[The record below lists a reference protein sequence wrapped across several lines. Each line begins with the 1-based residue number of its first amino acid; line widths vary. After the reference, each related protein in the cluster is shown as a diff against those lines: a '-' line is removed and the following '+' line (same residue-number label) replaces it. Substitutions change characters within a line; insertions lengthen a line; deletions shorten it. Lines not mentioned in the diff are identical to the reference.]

1 VTSASP
7 AQELVGAVLNGRFRL
22 VRLLGEGGMGAVYEA
37 DGTRGE
43 GKRAVKLLH
52 QEFVKEELILQ
63 RFFAEAQATR
73 TLNHPNV
80 AQVLETATAENG
92 TPYLVMEL
100 LVGTPLATYT
110 DRAQALTPPQAVN
123 VVYGVLQALSMAHG
137 RGIVHRDLKPDNLF
151 LVGDVNGAFNV
162 KLLDFGI
169 AKVMELAGGMGQK
182 TRTGV
187 LLGTPGYMSP
197 EQVKNS
203 KGVDARTDLWSVAVI
218 LFELLTAQ
226 APFPGDNEFSRLTS
240 VLSEEPKP
248 IDQIAPHLAG
258 WAPFFQRALMKD
270 PARRFQ
276 TADEMAQGV
285 LAAARGA
292 SLRPPPPPTIQGGD
306 APAPPYGRPPMG
318 STPHSMSPAQQQ
330 GPYSM
335 SPAQQQ
341 QGPYSMSPAQQ
352 QGPFSMTPGPPQA
365 AYGNAPVQQQSGVMA
380 APMSMPSSPVQA
392 HSGLMQSPASMA
404 QPPYSTGNPVTPYP
418 GMAEGVT
425 QQSGLIQGPMSVV
438 ATSAP
443 MSRPGAT
450 IASVPPPSMGPPVSS
465 GVAGGIG
472 PTHVS
477 AQRPAGTP
485 TVQGYTPSI
494 DIVDAP
500 PLKPVTAPLWVVAVV
515 GFCCFGLGLA
525 LGLILH

>member
-37 DGTRGE
+37 DSLHGE

-80 AQVLETATAENG
+80 AQVQETATAENG

-100 LVGTPLATYT
+100 LQGTSLATYT

-123 VVYGVLQALSMAHG
+123 IAYGVLQALSMAHG

-151 LVGDVNGAFNV
+151 LVGDVNAAFNV

-218 LFELLTAQ
+218 LYELLTAQ

-248 IDQIAPHLAG
+248 IDSIAPHLAG

-306 APAPPYGRPPMG
+306 APEWPRPPMP
-318 STPHSMSPAQQQ
+318 STPHSLAPHQQ

-335 SPAQQQ
+335 
-341 QGPYSMSPAQQ
+341 
-352 QGPFSMTPGPPQA
+352 T
-365 AYGNAPVQQQSGVMA
+365 PVQQQSGVMA

-404 QPPYSTGNPVTPYP
+404 QPPYSTGNRGTPYP

-425 QQSGLIQGPMSVV
+425 QQSGLMASPMSM
-438 ATSAP
+438 SAQAMSGP

-450 IASVPPPSMGPPVSS
+450 VASVPPPSMGPPVSS
-465 GVAGGIG
+465 GVMGGIG

-477 AQRPAGTP
+477 AQRPVGTP

-525 LGLILH
+525 LGLVLH

>member
-1 VTSASP
+1 MTPASP

-37 DGTRGE
+37 DSLLGE

-63 RFFAEAQATR
+63 RFFAESEATR

-100 LVGTPLATYT
+100 LVGTSLATYT
-110 DRAQALTPPQAVN
+110 DQALTLSPAQAVN
-123 VVYGVLQALSMAHG
+123 VIYGVLQALSMAHG

-162 KLLDFGI
+162 KVLDFGI

-218 LFELLTAQ
+218 LYELLTAQ

-240 VLSEEPKP
+240 VLSEEPRP
-248 IDQIAPHLAG
+248 IDQVAPHLAG

-276 TADEMAQGV
+276 TAEEMGQGV

-292 SLRPPPPPTIQGGD
+292 SLRPPPPPTLQGGPPAQD
-306 APAPPYGRPPMG
+306 WPRPSMPSAP
-318 STPHSMSPAQQQ
+318 STPQRPTPPQQQSPYSLTPAQQQ
-330 GPYSM
+330 
-335 SPAQQQ
+335 AL
-341 QGPYSMSPAQQ
+341 
-352 QGPFSMTPGPPQA
+352 
-365 AYGNAPVQQQSGVMA
+365 YGAAPVQQQSGLMA
-380 APMSMPSSPVQA
+380 APMSTFSPMPMTGPVQA
-392 HSGLMQSPASMA
+392 SSALMAGPTSIS
-404 QPPYSTGNPVTPYP
+404 QPPPFSTGNRATPYP
-418 GMAEGVT
+418 GAVEGI
-425 QQSGLIQGPMSVV
+425 QPLSALSGLMP
-438 ATSAP
+438 AP
-443 MSRPGAT
+443 MSAMPAMSGPTSRPHAT
-450 IASVPPPSMGPPVSS
+450 IASTPPPPMTPPPSSAAMVGT
-465 GVAGGIG
+465 G

-477 AQRPAGTP
+477 QQRPPGTP
-485 TVQGYTPSI
+485 TVHGHTPSI
-494 DIVDAP
+494 EIVDAP
-500 PLKPVTAPLWVVAVV
+500 PLRPVTAPLWVVAVV
-515 GFCCFGLGLA
+515 GFVCFGLGLA
-525 LGLILH
+525 LGLVLN